1 MSGITPNAPPP
12 VAETPAGRLRAVFD
26 TDASRDRVSGFG
38 AAVLAASPLVLM
50 QLPVAAGWVAGA
62 GAAAVAGA
70 VALWRWGRL
79 RTAVELT
86 AAPLG
91 LEVVLTTP
99 DGRGRGDPMRVPW
112 ALMDEPEVRRRLV
125 PRGVTL
131 WISWRDATGRTVLR
145 HDGPR
150 PEAEAFAARM
160 RDRIDA
166 AVPQRVIA
174 RARQQMEQQAIEA
187 ARQEAERRE
196 AERPPSARGTASL
209 IAGVAF
215 PFLLYFFLGIGSLVV
230 DSLFALCMAPVL
242 WPELRR
248 WFRRWRQGR
257 IASAA
262 PPPPDAADSSAPPS
276 ATP

>member
-1 MSGITPNAPPP
+1 MSGITPNAPAPA
-12 VAETPAGRLRAVFD
+12 AETPAGRLRAVFD
-26 TDASRDRVSGFG
+26 TDASRDRVTGFG

-50 QLPVAAGWVAGA
+50 QLPVAAGWVAAA

-79 RTAVELT
+79 RAAVELT
-86 AAPLG
+86 AGPLG

-99 DGRGRGDPMRVPW
+99 EGRGRGDPMRVPW

-125 PRGVTL
+125 PRGATL
-131 WISWRDATGRTVLR
+131 WISWRDATGRTLLR

-166 AVPQRVIA
+166 AVPQRGLA
-174 RARQQMEQQAIEA
+174 RAVGQAAALASRQA
-187 ARQEAERRE
+187 AD
-196 AERPPSARGTASL
+196 RPPNGRVAAVAAALTAL
-209 IAGVAF
+209 
-215 PFLLYFFLGIGSLVV
+215 PFLFSFLGVGTPVAAPFIAAAPAGLLVGEV
-230 DSLFALCMAPVL
+230 Q
-242 WPELRR
+242 R

-257 IASAA
+257 LEAAAAALRDADGGSAS
-262 PPPPDAADSSAPPS
+262 PS